1 MEKVARNTRSCQK
14 MWPSNLWNAL
24 VMLEFLKYIEGVL
37 LFWERRHRG
46 GGGEGEGG
54 TLGIFGEDVPL
65 GPWNP

>member
-1 MEKVARNTRSCQK
+1 

-37 LFWERRHRG
+37 LFWKRCHRG
-46 GGGEGEGG
+46 GGGEGG